1 MAQLTKQNLN
11 GKTRYRIV
19 YRNLSYARRWLRL
32 SPGTTKATGEQI
44 ARNLTELESAMLANV
59 QPSAQSIAW
68 ISGIGGDLRKRLQ
81 PTMFGVWVPVRES
94 RSVREL
100 FDEFIEFKKATVK
113 ESTLKAIRHTSK
125 VVTKFFLPDEMATCV
140 CLESAQELR
149 VRLEKD
155 YSEATCAKFVKV
167 LRRVWGYAI
176 DRHYT
181 THNPFLE
188 VRTGNQ
194 ANPERLE
201 YVAAETIETCIA
213 AASPRMGLILTLA
226 RFGGLRSPSEV
237 AEITWDDIDWDNKRV
252 TVRSPKTIRQGKPS
266 RVIPLFSQL
275 ASNLTRFERT
285 DGLIVPDAK
294 RNNSQELKR
303 LLTKLDIPIWKR
315 LFQNLRAS
323 CETDLIKAGHPAHVV
338 AYWMGH
344 TPAVAMKHYLQVTE
358 DDYRRATE

>member
-19 YRNLSYARRWLRL
+19 YRNLSYDRRWLRL

-100 FDEFIEFKKATVK
+100 FDEFKAFKKPTVK
-113 ESTLKAIRHTSK
+113 ASTLSAIVHAANT
-125 VVTKFFLPDEMATCV
+125 TMKFYKPNETVSHID
-140 CLESAQELR
+140 LESAQEFR
-149 VRLEKD
+149 SAMIDV
-155 YSEATCAKFVKV
+155 YSEATCAKVIKV
-167 LRRVWGYAI
+167 CRRVWTFAV

-201 YVAAETIETCIA
+201 YVGADTIETCIA
-213 AASPRMGLILTLA
+213 AASPRIGLILTLA

-237 AEITWDDIDWDNKRV
+237 AEMNWDDIDWDNKRV

-266 RVIPLFSQL
+266 RVIPLFSEL
-275 ASNLTRFERT
+275 ASNLTRFDRT
-285 DGLIVPDAK
+285 NGLIVPDAK

-303 LLTKLDIPIWKR
+303 LLTKLDIPKWKR

-344 TPAVAMKHYLQVTE
+344 TPTVAMKHYLQVTD
-358 DDYRRATE
+358 DDYRKATE